1 MASQDE
7 DDKAGDD
14 KQGLCPPEV
23 QDASCQEVGSIRCEE
38 KAKGGSQEGCA
49 STGKEAIPLCSGE
62 VSTLPV

>member
-38 KAKGGSQEGCA
+38 KAKGGSQEG
-49 STGKEAIPLCSGE
+49 
-62 VSTLPV
+62 